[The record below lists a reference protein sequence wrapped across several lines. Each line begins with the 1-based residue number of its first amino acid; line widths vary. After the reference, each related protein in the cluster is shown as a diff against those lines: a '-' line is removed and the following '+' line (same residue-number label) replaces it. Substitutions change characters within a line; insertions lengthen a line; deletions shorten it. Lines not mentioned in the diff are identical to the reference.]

1 MMNDDYY
8 YESLHNNFSPKQQTP
23 RSMQSGLS
31 SQPMTQNGT
40 EVMIQDLQLKGWR
53 RFWGSSLTGLT
64 LYYIG

>member
-31 SQPMTQNGT
+31 SLVVTADDS
-40 EVMIQDLQLKGWR
+40 EWH
-53 RFWGSSLTGLT
+53 GSHDTGFAVEGLASF
-64 LYYIG
+64 LG

>member
-1 MMNDDYY
+1 MMNDDDY